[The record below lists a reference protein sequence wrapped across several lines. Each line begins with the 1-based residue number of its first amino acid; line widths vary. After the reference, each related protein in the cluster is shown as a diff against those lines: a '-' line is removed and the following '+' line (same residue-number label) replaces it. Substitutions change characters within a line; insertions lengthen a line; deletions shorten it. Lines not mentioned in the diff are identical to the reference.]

1 MGKTAMSTG
10 CKLAYSNLHTD
21 IIMDMKRIEL
31 RALQLV
37 RTVSRTE
44 LLTHWCVPAK

>member
-1 MGKTAMSTG
+1 MGKTAMGTG

-21 IIMDMKRIEL
+21 IIMDMI